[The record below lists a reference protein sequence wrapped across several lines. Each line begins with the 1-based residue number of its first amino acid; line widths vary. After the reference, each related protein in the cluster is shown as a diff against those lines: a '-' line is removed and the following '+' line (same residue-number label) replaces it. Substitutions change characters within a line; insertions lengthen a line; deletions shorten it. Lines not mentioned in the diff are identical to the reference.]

1 MLTNLVA
8 AATCARLASA
18 IVDYISKG
26 HFREFLFGMEQHS
39 LGEPWPDVLGVT
51 IIIVVSILFMMGL
64 EVSCLLYSYVPSLKI
79 SRYSYE
85 ITKVPTTIYIVECF
99 QMLLFPYWQTNQSG
113 RGLRLYE
120 SIHFAFPGK

>member
-1 MLTNLVA
+1 MDVLTNLVA

-64 EVSCLLYSYVPSLKI
+64 EVRYVLILFQTMKNWNFHKYLKFFG
-79 SRYSYE
+79 
-85 ITKVPTTIYIVECF
+85 KCHQTTE
-99 QMLLFPYWQTNQSG
+99 NKN
-113 RGLRLYE
+113 
-120 SIHFAFPGK
+120 IHRVF

>member
-1 MLTNLVA
+1 MLKIFFVSAICSSTTSLNETTFRRKKLSDVCYFLILWMEVLTNLVV

-26 HFREFLFGMEQHS
+26 HFREFLYGMEQHS

-64 EVSCLLYSYVPSLKI
+64 EVSI
-79 SRYSYE
+79 SFR
-85 ITKVPTTIYIVECF
+85 KTT
-99 QMLLFPYWQTNQSG
+99 
-113 RGLRLYE
+113 GL
-120 SIHFAFPGK
+120 

>member
-8 AATCARLASA
+8 AAACARLASA

-51 IIIVVSILFMMGL
+51 IIIVVSVLFMMGL
-64 EVSCLLYSYVPSLKI
+64 EVRFIEYFIEHFIPVVLRQSESLI
-79 SRYSYE
+79 LIGCYDSNL
-85 ITKVPTTIYIVECF
+85 I
-99 QMLLFPYWQTNQSG
+99 FP
-113 RGLRLYE
+113 
-120 SIHFAFPGK
+120 I